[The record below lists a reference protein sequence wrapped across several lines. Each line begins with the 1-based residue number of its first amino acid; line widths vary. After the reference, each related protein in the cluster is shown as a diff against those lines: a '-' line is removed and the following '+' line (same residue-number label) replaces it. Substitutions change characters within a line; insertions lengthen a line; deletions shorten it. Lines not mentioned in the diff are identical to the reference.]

1 MDFYDMKIFFISFS
15 IQKFQK
21 CSKWKA
27 EMNFTINQL
36 GKFFTPKTSVVLV
49 KCKAKKRIYE
59 GVQILCFPRLICKK
73 SPKSPGSF

>member
-36 GKFFTPKTSVVLV
+36 GTFFTLTDNKFCT
-49 KCKAKKRIYE
+49 CKAKRRRNE
-59 GVQILCFPRLICKK
+59 GVLSYATFLDLTNLGSK
-73 SPKSPGSF
+73 SPNST

>member
-1 MDFYDMKIFFISFS
+1 MDFYDMNIFFISFS

-49 KCKAKKRIYE
+49 KQRREYMRAFKFYAS
-59 GVQILCFPRLICKK
+59 LD
-73 SPKSPGSF
+73 